1 VPTPDKA
8 AGGWSGTLFADG
20 QRVIVDSSSQVMLRP
35 NKGEK
40 KQAKQDKLIIS
51 TGLLF

>member
-1 VPTPDKA
+1 
-8 AGGWSGTLFADG
+8 
-20 QRVIVDSSSQVMLRP
+20 MLRP